1 MQHKSSLEFKVMQFH
16 RLASL
21 ILGIWLGAS
30 VLMDFVATQNF
41 RTVSRVLGSLDV
53 RAVEIAKKVSDPDAL
68 RLLLRYFAGETNRYL
83 FEQWEWAELLLGLA
97 LLLALLFCRTYQKFT
112 MSVCLLMILAVT
124 VQRFKLTP
132 AITQL
137 GRELEF
143 SNSASRRFA
152 AYHAMYGYAEIGKL
166 ALGLIMA
173 VSLLFRRSANK
184 KAFVRQYE
192 REREA

>member
-1 MQHKSSLEFKVMQFH
+1 MQFH

-21 ILGIWLGAS
+21 ILGIWLGVS
-30 VLMDFVATQNF
+30 VFMDLVATQNF
-41 RTVSRVLGSLDV
+41 RTVSLVMGSLDV
-53 RAVEIAKKVSDPDAL
+53 RAVDTARKAVADPEAL

-97 LLLALLFCRTYQKFT
+97 LLMVLLFCRPYQKFAL
-112 MSVCLLMILAVT
+112 SLCLLMISVVL

-143 SNSASRRFA
+143 STSASRRFA
-152 AYHAMYGYAEIGKL
+152 TFHAAYGYSEIGKL
-166 ALGLIMA
+166 VMGLLMA
-173 VSLLFRRSANK
+173 ARLLIRRGVSK
-184 KAFVRQYE
+184 KTYVREYQ
-192 REREA
+192 RAREA

>member
-1 MQHKSSLEFKVMQFH
+1 M
-16 RLASL
+16 
-21 ILGIWLGAS
+21 WLGVS
-30 VLMDFVATQNF
+30 VFMDFVATQNF
-41 RTVSRVLGSLDV
+41 RTVSLVLGSLDV
-53 RAVEIAKKVSDPDAL
+53 RAVETAKKVSDPDAL

-97 LLLALLFCRTYQKFT
+97 LLLVLLFCRTYQKFA
-112 MSVCLLMILAVT
+112 MSLCLLMIIVVAA
-124 VQRFKLTP
+124 QRFKLTP
-132 AITQL
+132 AITDL

-152 AYHAMYGYAEIGKL
+152 AYHAAYGYSEIGKL
-166 ALGLIMA
+166 ALGLVMA
-173 VSLLFRRSANK
+173 LRLLIRRSANK